1 MNCRVK
7 LSTLRK
13 NVKKLEYP
21 IALMVKANAYGH
33 GMPLVRAVADVV
45 TAFGVATELE
55 GVRLREYTDKP
66 ILITAPNIKM
76 SALYQKYALTPMV
89 SDVCHLIA
97 INEYSSRT
105 VRVHLK
111 VDSGMGRFGC
121 KTLKETALMLLSS
134 KRLPKVEI
142 SGICTHFSSIE
153 AKDSEIRVFDRH
165 IELAEHHLGRL
176 LRHAAA
182 SGTSKGDKYDMRRIG
197 FTAYSDVLTVTT
209 TIASIK
215 TLRAGEHAGYN
226 GIYEAKVRTKIA
238 IVYGGYAD
246 GIPRS
251 CIGFK
256 VRIREKYHPIVAVCM
271 DTFIVEL
278 SCTAEVGDE
287 VTVIKGLKSV
297 LALAE
302 ASGRIPYEI
311 YVGLTGRCKF
321 EYIE

>member
-21 IALMVKANAYGH
+21 VALMVKANAYGH
-33 GMPLVRAVADVV
+33 GMPLVKAVSDLV
-45 TAFGVATELE
+45 TAFGVATECE

-66 ILITAPNIKM
+66 ILITAPDIRM
-76 SALYQKYALTPMV
+76 SALYDRYALTPMV

-97 INEYSSRT
+97 INDYSTKS

-121 KTLKETALMLLSS
+121 KTLKDTSKMIMVS
-134 KRLPKVEI
+134 KRLSRVEI
-142 SGICTHFSSIE
+142 SGICTHFSSAE
-153 AKDSEIRVFDRH
+153 AKESEVRQFDKH
-165 IELAEHHLGRL
+165 IDFAERHLGRL

-209 TIASIK
+209 RIALVK
-215 TLRAGEHAGYN
+215 TLRAGERAGYN
-226 GIYEAKVRTKIA
+226 GIYEAKNKTRIA

-246 GIPRS
+246 GIPRNS
-251 CIGFK
+251 LGYK
-256 VRIREKYHPIVAVCM
+256 VRIRDKYHPIVAVCM

-278 SCTAEVGDE
+278 NCIAEVGDE
-287 VTVIKGLKSV
+287 VTIIKGLKSV
-297 LALAE
+297 SALAE
-302 ASGRIPYEI
+302 ASGKIPYEI

>member
-1 MNCRVK
+1 MNCKVK

-21 IALMVKANAYGH
+21 VALMVKANAYGH
-33 GMPLVRAVADVV
+33 GMSIVKAVSDIV

-55 GVRLREYTDKP
+55 GVRLRKYTDKP
-66 ILITAPNIKM
+66 ILITAPDIKM
-76 SALYQKYALTPMV
+76 SALYGQYALTPMV
-89 SDVCHLIA
+89 SDVCHLLA
-97 INEYSSRT
+97 INEYATSL

-121 KTLKETALMLLSS
+121 KTLKETALMLMAA
-134 KRLPKVEI
+134 KRLSKVEI

-153 AKDSEIRVFDRH
+153 AKQSEIDVFDRH
-165 IELAEHHLGRL
+165 IEYAERQLGRL

-182 SGTSKGDKYDMRRIG
+182 SGTSKCDKYDMRRIG
-197 FTAYSDVLTVTT
+197 FTAYSDILNVTT
-209 TIASIK
+209 RIALIK
-215 TLRAGEHAGYN
+215 TLRAGERAGYN
-226 GIYEAKVRTKIA
+226 GIYEAKTKTKID

-256 VRIREKYHPIVAVCM
+256 VRIRGKYHPIVAVCM

-278 SCTAEVGDE
+278 SDTAEVGDE
-287 VTVIKGLKSV
+287 VIVIKGLKSV
-297 LALAE
+297 LSLAE